1 MEGSDGGRRFV
12 VRAVLALAACA
23 LVVAGVVVAT
33 EDSTFPGVTQ
43 GSAPT
48 VMLTPAAAGL
58 GCDSAGPYRAPD
70 RGSVGV
76 PPGLRLC
83 SSKPLTVD
91 VPGAVL
97 DGWDVHGGI
106 VVDAPDV
113 VVRRTR
119 VTGDGSTPYGISTTV
134 TGSVRIEDV
143 TLSGDFAEA
152 AISGDR
158 WSGERVEITRA
169 TSDGAHLGNGSR
181 LRNSSVHDFAAP
193 AGREVD
199 ALVLQGTGRDVL
211 VEDNKVERGPSS
223 GSAVLVDPGRP
234 GERGE
239 GPVVIRGNLLGGGT
253 YTVRQ
258 DGTAAAL
265 TDVHITGNR
274 FLRDAQQAPLR
285 VTRQAVLE
293 DNTYI
298 DGGPLPDR

>member
-23 LVVAGVVVAT
+23 LAVAGVVVAT
-33 EDSTFPGVTQ
+33 EGSTFPGVTQ
-43 GSAPT
+43 RSAPT
-48 VMLTPAAAGL
+48 VTLTPAAAEL
-58 GCDSAGPYRAPD
+58 GCNSAGSYQAPE

-76 PPGLRLC
+76 PPGLQLC
-83 SSKPLTVD
+83 PSPPLTVS

-119 VTGDGSTPYGISTTV
+119 VTGDGRAPYGISTTAA
-134 TGSVRIEDV
+134 GSVRIEDV
-143 TLSGDFAEA
+143 TLTGDFTEA
-152 AISGDR
+152 AIGGDR
-158 WSGERVEITRA
+158 WSGERVEITRV
-169 TSDGAHLGNGSR
+169 TSDGAHLGDGAR

-193 AGREVD
+193 PGREVD
-199 ALVLQGTGRDVL
+199 ALVLRGTGRDVL
-211 VEDNKVERGPSS
+211 VEDSKVELGPRP
-223 GSAVLVDPGRP
+223 GSAVLVDPVRP

-265 TDVHITGNR
+265 TDVHISGNR

-285 VTRQAVLE
+285 VAQRTVME
-293 DNTYI
+293 NNTYL